1 MWNYDYQV
9 RSEAVGAAFYE
20 SRHYGRVEAVR
31 FSTNSL
37 QCEQWAGCIL
47 QACMVLRLEA
57 EEVTQYTD
65 DLDADA
71 KRDLLAALLQS
82 VDEVLLFFR
91 TVSRSWLL

>member
-1 MWNYDYQV
+1 MANFF
-9 RSEAVGAAFYE
+9 RSRSHQEDHRDAEYHVAVC
-20 SRHYGRVEAVR
+20 
-31 FSTNSL
+31 
-37 QCEQWAGCIL
+37 CEERWDCCL

-71 KRDLLAALLQS
+71 KRDLLACLLHS

-91 TVSRSWLL
+91 TVSQNTAMVQ